1 MCIPGLHITQG
12 IFQKLFEL
20 FEEACHNLDLQLALH
35 RQGYTNCGPE
45 FEKYCKVLKEI
56 STVRH
61 DLELAEQERDTLEQL
76 VTYCSLTYTDS
87 TRELKGLTEL
97 SGISNDRVEGLV
109 RVKLNAADLITGANF
124 LGTQVDRVDGF
135 SS

>member
-1 MCIPGLHITQG
+1 M
-12 IFQKLFEL
+12 
-20 FEEACHNLDLQLALH
+20 
-35 RQGYTNCGPE
+35 
-45 FEKYCKVLKEI
+45 LKEI

-97 SGISNDRVEGLV
+97 SGISNDRVEGLA
-109 RVKLNAADLITGANF
+109 RRLTELMDLAHKGFNINDGPFVKQLLVTLDSIGVHRQKYYGSIFVGNHIHKMLQVSIT
-124 LGTQVDRVDGF
+124 
-135 SS
+135 